1 MTGNS
6 SERPVEPS
14 RIRDPRPVTERPRA
28 LIVEDGFQR
37 GSLAAARALGSAGWQ
52 VGVGSPQEG
61 FASSSRSTS
70 AWHRVPSPEDG
81 ADGFLA
87 AVRKA
92 VEAGGYEVVF
102 GAGDGEVLALSAGR
116 DQLGAIFPYGPHEHV
131 VRAFDK
137 VELSEAAARAG
148 LSVPGGATPDD
159 APVVVKPRRTTVH
172 GPDGGPLRLRAQVA
186 QTPDE
191 ARAQVEYLESVGAEP
206 LVQEYVEGDLLAYVA
221 VTDPDSRVVSAVQQ
235 RTEEI
240 WPRQSGGS
248 IRARTE
254 PIDDELAEKVGA
266 LLAELRWL
274 GIAQTQFQVA
284 PGRDPVLIDFN
295 GRFYGSMA
303 LVLAAGP
310 NLPAIWAALATGR
323 PMPDVEAA
331 REGVRYHWLESD
343 LRRVVNERRGL
354 VGSIGYAIGS
364 RHGLWDA
371 QDPAP
376 AAHHVKRL
384 AGRALRRASANGAK
398 R

>member
-37 GSLAAARALGSAGWQ
+37 GSLAAARALGQAGWQ
-52 VGVGSPQEG
+52 VGIGSPQEG
-61 FASSSRSTS
+61 FASTSRATS
-70 AWHRVPSPEDG
+70 AWHRVPSPED
-81 ADGFLA
+81 DQEGFIA
-87 AVRKA
+87 AVRRA

-116 DQLGAIFPYGPHEHV
+116 TELGAIFPYGPHEDV

-137 VELSEAAARAG
+137 VELSAAAGRAG
-148 LSVPGGATPDD
+148 LSLPGRASPED
-159 APVVVKPRRTTVH
+159 APVVVKPRKTTVH
-172 GPDGGPLRLRAQVA
+172 GPEGGPLRLRAQVA
-186 QTPDE
+186 QTPDG

-221 VTDPDSRVVSAVQQ
+221 VTDRHSRVVSAVQQ

-254 PIDDELAEKVGA
+254 PIDAELAEKVGA
-266 LLAELRWL
+266 LLADLHWL

-310 NLPAIWAALATGR
+310 NLPAIWGALATGR
-323 PMPDVEAA
+323 PVPEVEPA
-331 REGVRYHWLESD
+331 RDGVRYHWLESD

-354 VGSIGYAIGS
+354 VGSLGYAIGS

-376 AAHHVKRL
+376 AALHVKRL
-384 AGRALRRASANGAK
+384 AGRALRRASANGSK

>member
-1 MTGNS
+1 MES
-6 SERPVEPS
+6 S
-14 RIRDPRPVTERPRA
+14 RIRDPRPATERLRA

-37 GSLAAARALGSAGWQ
+37 GSLAAARALGGAGWQ
-52 VGVGSPQEG
+52 VGIGSPQQG
-61 FASSSRSTS
+61 FAASSRSTW
-70 AWHRVPSPEDG
+70 AWHRVPSPEDSE
-81 ADGFLA
+81 DGFIA

-92 VEAGGYEVVF
+92 VDAGGYDVVF

-116 DQLGAIFPYGPHEHV
+116 DELDAIFPYAPHEDV
-131 VRAFDK
+131 VCAFDK
-137 VELSEAAARAG
+137 VELAESAARAG
-148 LSVPGGATPDD
+148 LSIPPPALAED
-159 APVVVKPRRTTVH
+159 APVVVKPRRTTVND
-172 GPDGGPLRLRAQVA
+172 PEGGPLRLRARVA
-186 QTPDE
+186 QTPGE

-206 LVQEYVEGDLLAYVA
+206 LIQEYIEGDLLAYVA
-221 VTDPDSRVVSAVQQ
+221 VTDWDSRVITAVQQ

-254 PIDDELAEKVGA
+254 PVDQELAA
-266 LLAELRWL
+266 RIASLLVDLRWF

-303 LVLAAGP
+303 LVLAAGT

-323 PMPDVEAA
+323 PLPEVEMPRD
-331 REGVRYHWLESD
+331 GVRYHWLESD
-343 LRRVVNERRGL
+343 LRRAVSERRGL
-354 VGSIGYAIGS
+354 VSSLGYAIGS

-376 AAHHVKRL
+376 AAVHVKRL
-384 AGRALRRASANGAK
+384 AGRALRRASANGSK

>member
-1 MTGNS
+1 M
-6 SERPVEPS
+6 
-14 RIRDPRPVTERPRA
+14 RA

-37 GSLAAARALGSAGWQ
+37 GSLAAARALGQAGWQ
-52 VGVGSPQEG
+52 VGIGSPREG
-61 FASSSRSTS
+61 FASTSRATS

-81 ADGFLA
+81 QDGFVD

-116 DQLGAIFPYGPHEHV
+116 NQIGAIFPCGPHEDV

-137 VELSEAAARAG
+137 VELSAAAARAG
-148 LSVPGGATPDD
+148 LSVPGRASPDD
-159 APVVVKPRRTTVH
+159 APVVVKPRKTTVH
-172 GPDGGPLRLRAQVA
+172 DPEGGPLRLRAQVA
-186 QTPDE
+186 HTPDE
-191 ARAQVEYLESVGAEP
+191 AHAQVEYLESVGAEP
-206 LVQEYVEGDLLAYVA
+206 LLQEYVEGDLLAYVA
-221 VTDPDSRVVSAVQQ
+221 VTDRDSRVVSAVQQ

-274 GIAQTQFQVA
+274 GIAQTQFQVT

-331 REGVRYHWLESD
+331 REGVRYHWLESY

-364 RHGLWDA
+364 RHGLWDT

-376 AAHHVKRL
+376 AALHVKRL
-384 AGRALRRASANGAK
+384 AGRALRRASANGSK

>member
-1 MTGNS
+1 M
-6 SERPVEPS
+6 PL
-14 RIRDPRPVTERPRA
+14 RA

-37 GSLAAARALGSAGWQ
+37 GALAAARALSGAGWQ
-52 VGVGSPQEG
+52 VGIGSPQEG

-81 ADGFLA
+81 EGGFVA

-116 DQLGAIFPYGPHEHV
+116 EELGAIFPYGPHEDV

-137 VELSEAAARAG
+137 VELSEAAARSG
-148 LSVPGGATPDD
+148 LSVPGAAKPED

-172 GPDGGPLRLRAQVA
+172 DPEGGPLRLRAQVA

-221 VTDPDSRVVSAVQQ
+221 VTDRDSRVVSAVQQ

-240 WPRQSGGS
+240 WPRESGGS

-254 PIDDELAEKVGA
+254 PVDDELAERVGA
-266 LLAELRWL
+266 LLADLRWF

-303 LVLAAGP
+303 LVLAAGS
-310 NLPAIWAALATGR
+310 NLPAVWAALATER
-323 PMPDVEAA
+323 VLPEVEAPRA
-331 REGVRYHWLESD
+331 GVRYHWLESD
-343 LRRVVNERRGL
+343 LRRAVNERSGL

-371 QDPAP
+371 QDPGP
-376 AAHHVKRL
+376 AALHVRRL
-384 AGRALRRASANGAK
+384 AGRALRRVSAANGAQ

>member
-14 RIRDPRPVTERPRA
+14 RIRDPKPVTERPRA

-37 GSLAAARALGSAGWQ
+37 GSLAAARALGEAVWQ
-52 VGVGSPQEG
+52 VGIGSPQEG
-61 FASSSRSTS
+61 FASSSRSSS
-70 AWHRVPSPEDG
+70 AWHRVPSPEEG
-81 ADGFLA
+81 ADEFVA

-116 DQLGAIFPYGPHEHV
+116 AEVGAIFPYGPHEHV

-148 LSVPGGATPDD
+148 LSVPGTATPAD

-172 GPDGGPLRLRAQVA
+172 DPEGGPLRLRAQVA
-186 QTPDE
+186 ETADE
-191 ARAQVEYLESVGAEP
+191 ARAQVEYLASVGAEP

-221 VTDPDSRVVSAVQQ
+221 VTDRDGRVVSALQQ

-254 PIDDELAEKVGA
+254 PVDAELAEKVGA
-266 LLAELRWL
+266 LLAELQWF
-274 GIAQTQFQVA
+274 GIAQTQFQFA
-284 PGRDPVLIDFN
+284 PGREPVLIDFN

-310 NLPAIWAALATGR
+310 NLPAIWAALATDR
-323 PMPDVEAA
+323 PLPVVEDA
-331 REGVRYHWLESD
+331 RDGVRYHWLESD
-343 LRRVVNERRGL
+343 LRRAIAERRGL
-354 VGSIGYAIGS
+354 AGSLGYAIGS
-364 RHGLWDA
+364 RHGLWDS

-376 AAHHVKRL
+376 AARHVKRL
-384 AGRALRRASANGAK
+384 AGRALRRASANSSK

>member
-1 MTGNS
+1 M
-6 SERPVEPS
+6 EPS
-14 RIRDPRPVTERPRA
+14 RIRDPRPATERPRA

-37 GSLAAARALGSAGWQ
+37 GSLAAARALGQAGWR
-52 VGVGSPQEG
+52 VGIGSPREG
-61 FASSSRSTS
+61 FASISRATS

-81 ADGFLA
+81 QEGFVV

-92 VEAGGYEVVF
+92 VEAEGYEVVF

-116 DQLGAIFPYGPHEHV
+116 RELGAIFPYGPHEDV

-137 VELSEAAARAG
+137 VELSAAAARAG
-148 LSVPGGATPDD
+148 LSVPAAATPED

-172 GPDGGPLRLRAQVA
+172 DPEGGPLRLRAQVA

-221 VTDPDSRVVSAVQQ
+221 VTDRESRVVSSVQQ

-274 GIAQTQFQVA
+274 GIAQTQFQVT

-323 PMPDVEAA
+323 PVPEVEAA
-331 REGVRYHWLESD
+331 RDGVRYHWLESD

-376 AAHHVKRL
+376 AARHVKRL
-384 AGRALRRASANGAK
+384 AGRALRRASANGSK
-398 R
+398 H

>member
-14 RIRDPRPVTERPRA
+14 RIRDPRPATERPRA

-37 GSLAAARALGSAGWQ
+37 GSLAAARALGQAGWR
-52 VGVGSPQEG
+52 VGIGSPREG
-61 FASSSRSTS
+61 FASISRATS

-81 ADGFLA
+81 QEGFVD

-92 VEAGGYEVVF
+92 VEAEGYEVVF

-116 DQLGAIFPYGPHEHV
+116 RELGAIFPYGPHEDV

-137 VELSEAAARAG
+137 VELSAAAARAG
-148 LSVPGGATPDD
+148 LSVPAAATPED

-172 GPDGGPLRLRAQVA
+172 DPEGGPLRLRAQVA

-221 VTDPDSRVVSAVQQ
+221 VTDRESRVVSSVQQ

-274 GIAQTQFQVA
+274 GIAQTQFQVT

-323 PMPDVEAA
+323 PVPEVEAA
-331 REGVRYHWLESD
+331 RDGVRYHWLESD

-376 AAHHVKRL
+376 AARHVKRL
-384 AGRALRRASANGAK
+384 AGRALRRASANGSK
-398 R
+398 H

>member
-1 MTGNS
+1 L
-6 SERPVEPS
+6 
-14 RIRDPRPVTERPRA
+14 RA

-37 GSLAAARALGSAGWQ
+37 GSLAAARALGKAGWQ
-52 VGVGSPQEG
+52 VGIGSPEEG
-61 FASSSRSTS
+61 FASTSSATM

-81 ADGFLA
+81 QDGFVA

-116 DQLGAIFPYGPHEHV
+116 TELGAIFPYGPHEDV

-137 VELSEAAARAG
+137 VELSAAAARAG
-148 LSVPGGATPDD
+148 LSVPGRASPED
-159 APVVVKPRRTTVH
+159 APVVVKPRKTTVH
-172 GPDGGPLRLRAQVA
+172 DPEGGPLRLRAQVA
-186 QTPDE
+186 QTADE
-191 ARAQVEYLESVGAEP
+191 AQAQVEYLESVGAEP

-221 VTDPDSRVVSAVQQ
+221 VTDRDSHVVSAVQQ

-254 PIDDELAEKVGA
+254 PIDGELAEKVGE
-266 LLAELRWL
+266 LLGELNWL

-284 PGRDPVLIDFN
+284 PGGDPVLIDFN

-303 LVLAAGP
+303 LALAAGP

-323 PMPDVEAA
+323 PQPEVESA

-343 LRRVVNERRGL
+343 LRRVVNERQGL

-376 AAHHVKRL
+376 AARHVKRL
-384 AGRALRRASANGAK
+384 AGRALRRASANGPK